1 MRPPTTSPNEL
12 GAAHG
17 SGPSLREQLAA
28 AQAEILRLKKITRC
42 QREPD
47 KKTLGG
53 IIQAAR
59 EEAGMTLR
67 EAAAKAGMA
76 PSILSRIER
85 DALSANPTLTN
96 LRRVADVIGK
106 PLSSLFAEWE
116 GQNAELCGNL
126 LSAAAPV
133 RLKA

>member
-1 MRPPTTSPNEL
+1 MTPTTTPPSEL

-17 SGPSLREQLAA
+17 SGLSLRDQLAV
-28 AQAEILRLKKITRC
+28 AQAEISRLKKITRC
-42 QREPD
+42 HREPD

-67 EAAAKAGMA
+67 EAASKSGMA

-85 DALSANPTLTN
+85 DALAANPTLTN
-96 LRRVADVIGK
+96 LRRVSDVIGK
-106 PLSSLFAEWE
+106 PLSVLFAMWE
-116 GQNAELCGNL
+116 SQNAR
-126 LSAAAPV
+126 SADTASEKLP
-133 RLKA
+133 